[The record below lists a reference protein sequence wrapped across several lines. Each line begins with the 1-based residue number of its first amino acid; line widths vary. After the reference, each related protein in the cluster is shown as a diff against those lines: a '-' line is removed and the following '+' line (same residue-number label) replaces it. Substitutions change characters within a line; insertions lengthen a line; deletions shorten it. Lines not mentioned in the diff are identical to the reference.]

1 MCDWISDVCSSDLW
15 THYLR
20 GVFDF
25 GSVRKMQGERDCFT
39 FLDCPLKGHQH
50 DVVTARLHLEA
61 APGGNFDRTRGSHFH
76 NGAVLDGFVHLDHS
90 RYGARQAGQ
99 RHGMIAGVNDS
110 NEGGWWS
117 GGAN

>member
-1 MCDWISDVCSSDLW
+1 MVFFFYKQKAAYEMRISDWSSDVCSSDL
-15 THYLR
+15 
-20 GVFDF
+20 
-25 GSVRKMQGERDCFT
+25 
-39 FLDCPLKGHQH
+39 QH
-50 DVVTARLHLEA
+50 DVVTARLQLEA

-99 RHGMIAGVNDS
+99 RHGMIAGVNHS